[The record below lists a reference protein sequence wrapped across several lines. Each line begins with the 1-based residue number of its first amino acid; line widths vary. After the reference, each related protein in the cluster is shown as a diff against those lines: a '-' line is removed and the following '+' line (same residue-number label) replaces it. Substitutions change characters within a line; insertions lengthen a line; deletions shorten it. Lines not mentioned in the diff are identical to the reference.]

1 MENIVI
7 VESNKK
13 YVFSNK
19 KEVIDQFLGQDYDEL
34 NKEKQYEKLKLKIFM
49 NATFRKLPVVDI
61 RQGEV
66 IEDIKEEQYILWDEE
81 TFLLSLAKNN
91 DIVMYEKENV
101 NMFAKN
107 INKENLE
114 RISNEY
120 IRIND
125 CANELLQ
132 NKIQGLTLSNK
143 KKIEGENEKIK
154 KALAEVDIILE
165 NTEQKIKDKIPK
177 EFKKY
182 IKENKDDKH
191 KVQLQTNKELTEQN
205 IRKETKEILALI
217 YRDYLCTKQERQ
229 KLIVQ
234 ERQEREKEKQ
244 EKYDTN
250 IEKILENRKNKN
262 RIEQLET
269 ENEKALIEI
278 AEEKWYQKIIHKILR
293 IFKIR
298 I

>member
-1 MENIVI
+1 MI

>member
-1 MENIVI
+1 MI

-13 YVFSNK
+13 YVFSNE
-19 KEVIDQFLGQDYDEL
+19 KEVIEKFLGQDYYEL
-34 NKEKQYEKLKLKIFM
+34 NKKEQYEKLKLKTFM